1 MILKEIVRTCS
12 NADVAGAALRSIGG
26 KFAEN
31 FASHASQSNFSP
43 GTLAALIVK
52 QFAENASIEEMA
64 DVHAATHGT
73 DQPLL
78 AGLRHI
84 LAAAVGVR

>member
-1 MILKEIVRTCS
+1 MLQRRCGRRGPQVNRRQVC
-12 NADVAGAALRSIGG
+12 G
-26 KFAEN
+26 KFRLPCFPEQF
-31 FASHASQSNFSP
+31 FAGDF
-43 GTLAALIVK
+43 LAALIVK